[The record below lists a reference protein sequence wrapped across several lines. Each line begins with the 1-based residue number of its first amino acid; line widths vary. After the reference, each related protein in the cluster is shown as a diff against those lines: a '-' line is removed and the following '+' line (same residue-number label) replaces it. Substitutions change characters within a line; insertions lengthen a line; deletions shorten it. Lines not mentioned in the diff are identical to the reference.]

1 MPVPTSYHGSQTILS
16 RRVKSGQPVFALDRA
31 LLPDRF
37 LSLQV
42 ALELRPP
49 ASRPALEHVGVVE
62 EAVEHGPDS
71 GGVAEYLPPVLQ
83 GGLDVISVEARS

>member
-1 MPVPTSYHGSQTILS
+1 
-16 RRVKSGQPVFALDRA
+16 
-31 LLPDRF
+31 
-37 LSLQV
+37 
-42 ALELRPP
+42 
-49 ASRPALEHVGVVE
+49 VVE